1 MYVSPLK
8 RPHFVTPTADR
19 HLQSDQPMVA
29 YLWLVWYQAN
39 SKTSPKHW
47 ALAVTYEL
55 HERAY
60 ATFYEVC
67 LLLTVCRII
76 RTHARKH
83 VPPVFAEA
91 EMLMTDHG

>member
-1 MYVSPLK
+1 MYVSHR
-8 RPHFVTPTADR
+8 RPQFTSSSSDR
-19 HLQSDQPMVA
+19 TSQSMVA

-39 SKTSPKHW
+39 SKASPKHW

-67 LLLTVCRII
+67 FTYHNVIS
-76 RTHARKH
+76 RTI
-83 VPPVFAEA
+83 VFF
-91 EMLMTDHG
+91 HPCG

>member
-1 MYVSPLK
+1 
-8 RPHFVTPTADR
+8 
-19 HLQSDQPMVA
+19 MVA

-67 LLLTVCRII
+67 
-76 RTHARKH
+76 
-83 VPPVFAEA
+83 F
-91 EMLMTDHG
+91 